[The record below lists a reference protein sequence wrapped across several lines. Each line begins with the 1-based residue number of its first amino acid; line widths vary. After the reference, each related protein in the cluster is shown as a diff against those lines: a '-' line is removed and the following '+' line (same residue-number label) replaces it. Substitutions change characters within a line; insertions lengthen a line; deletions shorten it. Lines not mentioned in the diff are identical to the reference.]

1 MRFIESVLQANQK
14 KILINIDQIKTVVDL
29 GDIVEVCTGESD
41 FELNEGYES
50 LVAKIKQ
57 STELPGLLP
66 YGPQQSVPIQLLKT
80 PEVSGVQVY

>member
-1 MRFIESVLQANQK
+1 LQCNR
-14 KILINIDQIKTVVDL
+14 KIVLINVDQIRTVVNL
-29 GDIVEVCTGESD
+29 GYIVEVCTGESE

-50 LVAKIKQ
+50 IVAKIKQ
-57 STELPGLLP
+57 STELSGLLP